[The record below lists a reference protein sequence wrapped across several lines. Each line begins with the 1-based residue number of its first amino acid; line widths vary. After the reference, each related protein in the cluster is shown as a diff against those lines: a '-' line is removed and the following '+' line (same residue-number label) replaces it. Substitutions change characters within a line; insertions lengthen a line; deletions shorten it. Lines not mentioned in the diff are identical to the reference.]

1 MQNTSPRL
9 DRNNI
14 ADIYPLAPM
23 QEGLLFHSIS
33 APDDGLYMPQTAL
46 RIRGNV
52 NSPALRAAWQ
62 DALDRHPILRSGFFW
77 EQRDEPFQIAFRRI
91 PVAFT
96 TMDWTQADPAA
107 EKQRLSDL
115 FSANRAQPF
124 DLRRPPLIR
133 IQWIKTSEN
142 SSIMVVCYHHIILD
156 GWSIRQLLDEVL
168 QLYRRSAGY
177 VAASLAPARPYGDYI
192 GWLKT
197 RDRPGSLRFWQERLA
212 GFEGATRLLSAQS
225 TTSFAPTSFERQRL
239 ELPASVHQAML
250 AYAARSGLTLNT
262 LLQGALALLIASQ
275 TGSQDLVFGTTTA
288 GRPATLDG
296 ATTMIGLF
304 INTLPVRIRIE
315 KAQPLS
321 AWLTALQN
329 AHAQT
334 SEHDYVPLAAIQGS
348 GISLFDTLLVVENF
362 ATAQKTEDTALPLKT
377 EGIDFDE
384 RTHFPLTLWAVPH
397 STGLTL
403 MAGFSRD
410 VLSSET
416 AFALLERLVS
426 ILSAMLSASETT
438 LAAFCDEMPA
448 PIEGAGLAGPGS
460 AVSGGA
466 RPLDPLPP
474 GHQPSATEAAL
485 ARIWAEVL
493 KCGPLDGHA
502 NFFELG
508 GHSLLAAR
516 VVSRIRAEFGVPVPV
531 RALFDHP
538 VLATLAH
545 YVESLRAAH
554 VTPEGHIEIEI

>member
-1 MQNTSPRL
+1 MQNPSPRL

-46 RIRGNV
+46 RITGEV
-52 NSPALRAAWQ
+52 NSTALRAAWQ

-77 EQRDEPFQIAFRRI
+77 EQRDEPFQIAFRQI

-96 TMDWTQADPAA
+96 TLDWTQADPAA

-133 IQWIKTSEN
+133 IQWIKTGEN
-142 SSIMVVCYHHIILD
+142 RSIMVVCYHHIILD

-168 QLYRRSAGY
+168 QLYRRSAGF
-177 VAASLAPARPYGDYI
+177 VAVSLAPARPYGDYI

-197 RDRPGSLRFWQERLA
+197 RDRSGSLRFWHERLA
-212 GFEGATRLLSAQS
+212 GFESATRLLAAQS
-225 TTSFAPTSFERQRL
+225 TASFAPTSFERQRL
-239 ELPASVHQAML
+239 ELPVSVHQAML
-250 AYAARSGLTLNT
+250 AYSARSGLTLNT

-321 AWLTALQN
+321 AWLAALQI

-334 SEHDYVPLAAIQGS
+334 SEHDYVPLAGIQGS
-348 GISLFDTLLVVENF
+348 GTSLFDTLLVVENF
-362 ATAQKTEDTALPLKT
+362 ATSQKTGNAALPLKT
-377 EGIDFDE
+377 DGIDFDE
-384 RTHFPLTLWAVPH
+384 RTHFPLTLWAMPH
-397 STGLTL
+397 SAGLTF

-410 VLSSET
+410 ILSPET

-426 ILSAMLSASETT
+426 ILSAMLSASEPT
-438 LAAFCDEMPA
+438 LAAFIEEMPA
-448 PIEGAGLAGPGS
+448 PIEGAGLADPGS
-460 AVSGGA
+460 TVSIGA
-466 RPLDPLPP
+466 RPLDPLPS

-485 ARIWAEVL
+485 AKIWAEVL

-531 RALFDHP
+531 RALFEQP
-538 VLATLAH
+538 VLAALAH
-545 YVESLRAAH
+545 HVERLCAPH

>member
-1 MQNTSPRL
+1 MQNASPRL
-9 DRNNI
+9 ERNNI

-46 RIRGNV
+46 RITGDV
-52 NSPALRAAWQ
+52 NSIALRAAWQ

-77 EQRDEPFQIAFRRI
+77 EQRDEPFQIAFRQI

-96 TMDWTQADPAA
+96 TLDWTQADPAA

-177 VAASLAPARPYGDYI
+177 VAASLGPARPYGDYI

-225 TTSFAPTSFERQRL
+225 TASLAPTSFERQRL
-239 ELPASVHQAML
+239 KLPASVHQAML
-250 AYAARSGLTLNT
+250 AYTGRSGLTLNT

-321 AWLTALQN
+321 KWLETLQN

-362 ATAQKTEDTALPLKT
+362 ATAQKTEDAALPLKT

-416 AFALLERLVS
+416 ACALLERLVS
-426 ILSAMLSASETT
+426 ILSAMLSAPETT
-438 LAAFCDEMPA
+438 LAAFLGEMPA
-448 PIEGAGLAGPGS
+448 PIEGAGLASPGS
-460 AVSGGA
+460 AVSVGA
-466 RPLDPLPP
+466 RPLDSLPP

-485 ARIWAEVL
+485 AKIWAEVL

-545 YVESLRAAH
+545 YVESLRTPY